1 MRVSS
6 KTSRR
11 SALLLGGAFFFSAAP
26 TLGQEAPGFAVNRLE
41 PAERGSE
48 WFVTDSLDLRGHG
61 RPAMGFVLDYARRP
75 LVFRADDGGST
86 ALVSHQLFAHFG
98 ASVVFWDRLRL
109 AASLPV
115 ALSQSGQNMVID
127 GVPYTA
133 PTGSAAGDLRLAADV
148 RLLGEY
154 RDAFSLAAGVR
165 AWLPTGDRQAYTGD
179 DGVRTGGHLLA
190 AGEIG
195 EFVYAG
201 RAGVNYRSLNE
212 SFAGSPLGTE
222 LTFAASAGVRILNEA
237 LVVGPEL
244 YGSTVLP
251 DGGAFDKRTTP
262 VDAIVGAHYT
272 TGPWRV
278 GAGVG
283 PGLTRGMGSPAFR
296 GLLSVEYIPE
306 VAVDSDGDGFTDDK
320 DACPHVSGVNSEDP
334 ARRGCPA
341 DGDEDGIL
349 DSQDAC
355 PREAGVPNADP
366 NRHGCPARPEDT
378 DGDGV
383 LDSVDAC
390 PSVRGAAHEDPTRNG
405 CPPDAD
411 GDGIVDSVDACPDEK
426 GVASADPAKNGCAPP
441 PPDAD
446 RDGIPDAEDACPQKA
461 GSPSDDRT
469 RHGCP
474 QVVLSGDQLELL
486 GKVQFAV
493 GSAEILQ
500 ESDELLQDVVRVI
513 KGLPESSKIRVEGH
527 TDSRG
532 RRDANQKL
540 SQDRAQSVVTWLI
553 GRGKIAASR
562 FSAVGYGDTR
572 PLAKNDT
579 EEGRQL
585 NRRVEFH
592 VVDEADAASTN
603 DSKGEQ

>member
-1 MRVSS
+1 L
-6 KTSRR
+6 
-11 SALLLGGAFFFSAAP
+11 ALLLGGALYFAAAP
-26 TLGQEAPGFAVNRLE
+26 VLAQEAPGFAVNRLE

-75 LVFRADDGGST
+75 LVFREDGGGST
-86 ALVSHQLFAHFG
+86 ALVSHQLFGHFG

-109 AASLPV
+109 AGSLPV
-115 ALSQSGQNMVID
+115 ALSQSGQSLVID

-133 PTGSAAGDLRLAADV
+133 PAGSAAGDLRLALDL
-148 RLLGEY
+148 RLLGDY
-154 RDAFSLAAGVR
+154 RDVFSLAVGGRV
-165 AWLPTGDRQAYTGD
+165 WLPTGERQAYTGD
-179 DGVRTGGHLLA
+179 DALRTGGHVLA

-201 RAGVNYRSLNE
+201 RLGVNYRSLNE

-222 LTFAASAGVRILNEA
+222 LTFAASAGMRLLDDA

-244 YGSTVLP
+244 FGSTVLP

-262 VDAIVGAHYT
+262 IDAIVGAHYT
-272 TGPWRV
+272 AGPWRV

-296 GLLSVEYIPE
+296 GLLSVEYIPP
-306 VAVDSDGDGFTDDK
+306 VAIDSDGDGFTDDK
-320 DACPHVSGVNSEDP
+320 DACPHVAGVNSHDP

-341 DGDEDGIL
+341 DGDDDGIL

-355 PREAGVPNADP
+355 PREPGVADADP
-366 NRHGCPARPEDT
+366 NRHGCPAVPADS
-378 DGDGV
+378 DGDGIA
-383 LDSVDAC
+383 DSVDAC
-390 PSVRGAAHEDPTRNG
+390 PAERGRQHEDPQRNG

-411 GDGIVDSVDACPDEK
+411 GDGIVDGLDACPAEK
-426 GVASADPAKNGCAPP
+426 GVANADPAKNGCPAPP
-441 PPDAD
+441 PDTD
-446 RDGIPDAEDACPQKA
+446 RDGIFDGDDACPDRA
-461 GSPSDDRT
+461 GSPSEDRS

-474 QVVLSGDQLELL
+474 QVVRSGDQLELL
-486 GKVQFAV
+486 GKVQFAL

-500 ESDELLQDVVRVI
+500 QSDELLRDVARVI
-513 KGLPESSKIRVEGH
+513 KDLPETSKVRVEGH
-527 TDSRG
+527 TDSVG

-540 SQDRAQSVVTWLI
+540 SQDRAQSVVSWLI
-553 GRGKIAASR
+553 GKGNVPASR
-562 FSAVGYGDTR
+562 LTAAGFGDTR
-572 PLAKNDT
+572 PVAKNDT

-592 VVDEADAASTN
+592 VVDETDGPSS
-603 DSKGEQ
+603 DSKGGQ